1 MYSIAQLWFAPVPIT
16 ALDVETAS
24 DAFARYGKGTG
35 HPAQL
40 NLGDCFAYAVAL
52 NRRTAL
58 LFKGGDFSKTDIGS
72 PSGAA

>member
-40 NLGDCFAYAVAL
+40 NLGDCFADAVAR
-52 NRRTAL
+52 NPRTSL
-58 LFKGGDFSKTDIGS
+58 LFKRDDFTKTDIGS
-72 PSGAA
+72 PSITG